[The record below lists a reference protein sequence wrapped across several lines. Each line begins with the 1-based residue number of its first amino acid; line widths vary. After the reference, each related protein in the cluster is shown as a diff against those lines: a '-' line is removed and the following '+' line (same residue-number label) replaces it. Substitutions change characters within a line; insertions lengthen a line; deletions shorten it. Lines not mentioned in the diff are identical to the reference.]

1 MDLDK
6 SLPLSEKGEER
17 EREEQGVVRS
27 LHWKPR
33 IRCGVWTLLNIE
45 YCLF

>member
-27 LHWKPR
+27 LHWEPR
-33 IRCGVWTLLNIE
+33 VRCGT
-45 YCLF
+45 F